1 MANYL
6 TLVNNVLNELNEVEL
21 TSTTF
26 SSSRGVQTMVKNVIN
41 KAINDVY
48 NSEIEWPFLIQTQT
62 DSLVAG
68 TQEYDLP
75 SDFRKVDWDSFML
88 RPKNL
93 IKNGT
98 FDTNILYWTV
108 VSGSPVKVT
117 TTNSGASVTGALQ
130 LSSAEVTQAIQ
141 TIVNKEYIVRTR
153 TFSEDVSLKVGTASG
168 GTQNLS
174 ATLSIN
180 NSGDGEW
187 LTNRF
192 TATATTTY
200 IGLAEASANTVE
212 IDTIEV
218 VENEQPRKLQYIS
231 YDEWFES
238 FSEIDLNQT
247 SKDQF
252 SLPMYIYETN
262 DDKFGLSPI
271 PDRVLSITY
280 QYFQTHSDLVAH
292 TDIPTLPTRYHDT
305 IVNRG
310 KYYAYM
316 MRANIAATQLSEKDY
331 VEGIKRMRVEL
342 LNRKNYMYPRGLR
355 TSGRFVKVN
364 T

>member
-1 MANYL
+1 
-6 TLVNNVLNELNEVEL
+6 
-21 TSTTF
+21 
-26 SSSRGVQTMVKNVIN
+26 MVKNVIN

>member
-26 SSSRGVQTMVKNVIN
+26 TSSRGVQTMVKNVIN

-141 TIVNKEYIVRTR
+141 TIVNKEYVVRTR

>member
-26 SSSRGVQTMVKNVIN
+26 TSSRGVQTMVKNVIN

-108 VSGSPVKVT
+108 VSGSAVKVT

-200 IGLAEASANTVE
+200 IGLAEASGNTVE

>member
-180 NSGDGEW
+180 YSGDGEW

-200 IGLAEASANTVE
+200 IGLAEASGNTVE

>member
-62 DSLVAG
+62 DRIVDG

-141 TIVNKEYIVRTR
+141 TIVNKEYVVRTR

>member
-200 IGLAEASANTVE
+200 IGLAEASGNTVE

>member
-26 SSSRGVQTMVKNVIN
+26 TSSRGVQTMVKNVIN

-141 TIVNKEYIVRTR
+141 TIVNKEYVVRTR

-200 IGLAEASANTVE
+200 IGLAEASGNTVE

>member
-26 SSSRGVQTMVKNVIN
+26 TSSRGVQTMVKNVIN

>member
-26 SSSRGVQTMVKNVIN
+26 TSSRGVQTMVKNVIN

-48 NSEIEWPFLIQTQT
+48 NSEIEWHFLIQTQT

-200 IGLAEASANTVE
+200 IGLAEASGNTVE

>member
-1 MANYL
+1 MGL
-6 TLVNNVLNELNEVEL
+6 FHV
-21 TSTTF
+21 TS
-26 SSSRGVQTMVKNVIN
+26 
-41 KAINDVY
+41 
-48 NSEIEWPFLIQTQT
+48 
-62 DSLVAG
+62 
-68 TQEYDLP
+68 
-75 SDFRKVDWDSFML
+75 
-88 RPKNL
+88 KNL

-174 ATLSIN
+174 ATLGIN

-200 IGLAEASANTVE
+200 IGLAEASGNTVE

-305 IVNRG
+305 IVNR
-310 KYYAYM
+310 
-316 MRANIAATQLSEKDY
+316 E
-331 VEGIKRMRVEL
+331 
-342 LNRKNYMYPRGLR
+342 
-355 TSGRFVKVN
+355 N
-364 T
+364 TTHT

>member
-26 SSSRGVQTMVKNVIN
+26 TSSRGVQTMVKNVIN

-200 IGLAEASANTVE
+200 IGLAEASGNTVE

-280 QYFQTHSDLVAH
+280 QYLQTHSDLVAH

>member
-26 SSSRGVQTMVKNVIN
+26 TSSRGVQTMVKNVIN

-200 IGLAEASANTVE
+200 IGLAEASGNTVE

>member
-26 SSSRGVQTMVKNVIN
+26 TSSRGVQTMVKNVVN

-48 NSEIEWPFLIQTQT
+48 NSEIEWPFLIQNQT

-68 TQEYDLP
+68 TQEYLLP
-75 SDFRKVDWDSFML
+75 SDFRKVDWDTFML

-98 FDTNILYWTV
+98 FDTNILDWTI
-108 VSGSPVKVT
+108 VSGTPIKVST
-117 TTNSGASVTGALQ
+117 TSSGASVTGALQ
-130 LSSAEVTQAIQ
+130 LTSAEVTQTIQ

-153 TFSEDVSLKVGTASG
+153 TFTDDVSLKVGTASG

-174 ATLSIN
+174 ATLSVT

-187 LTNRF
+187 LTNNF

-218 VENEQPRKLQYIS
+218 VENEQPHKLQYIS
-231 YDEWFES
+231 HDEWFES
-238 FSEIDLNQT
+238 FSETDLNQT

-252 SLPMYIYETN
+252 ALPRYVYETN
-262 DDKFGLSPI
+262 DDKYGLSPI
-271 PDRVLSITY
+271 PDRVLSVTY

-292 TDIPTLPTRYHDT
+292 TDIPTLPKRYHDT
-305 IVNRG
+305 IVNRA

-331 VEGIKRMRVEL
+331 TEGIKRMRVEL

-355 TSGRFVKVN
+355 TSGRFIRAN

>member
-141 TIVNKEYIVRTR
+141 TIVNKEYVVRTR

-200 IGLAEASANTVE
+200 IGLAEASGNTVE

-342 LNRKNYMYPRGLR
+342 LTRKNYMYPRGLR